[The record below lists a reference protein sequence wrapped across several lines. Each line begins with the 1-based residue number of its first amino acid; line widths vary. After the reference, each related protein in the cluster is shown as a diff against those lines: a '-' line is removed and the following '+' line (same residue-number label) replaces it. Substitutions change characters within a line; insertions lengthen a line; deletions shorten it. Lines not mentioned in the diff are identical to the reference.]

1 MLLTCNRLHR
11 HFFPHRSEILNRKYQ
26 FHQNKSSLIIKCAQ
40 LDISWNRWHQNILFV
55 DDTDVCRSR
64 LALAFFENLSAWN
77 GYDRLLV
84 LSSCGIQAQ
93 PDTQLPLSTMASL
106 MSFAKIWDLRSRAFI
121 SPNRQSF
128 DTDDVDRFDVI
139 VCLSDRI
146 HAEVLKRVSADRPA
160 SPGQY
165 VNKIC
170 TLTDFIVYCPD
181 DRLLQGGG
189 SGLLDSKLRKL
200 VALHLPTLRPSPA
213 IIAAAT
219 SSIDG
224 DSSEQQQQQESNTSA
239 IQQLQPQTIPSFLL
253 PDGIPRPSLSSATDN
268 AAEWERMALLTAICC
283 AGLMCYIMD
292 ALPPDLP
299 HWEPED

>member
-1 MLLTCNRLHR
+1 
-11 HFFPHRSEILNRKYQ
+11 
-26 FHQNKSSLIIKCAQ
+26 
-40 LDISWNRWHQNILFV
+40 
-55 DDTDVCRSR
+55 
-64 LALAFFENLSAWN
+64 
-77 GYDRLLV
+77 
-84 LSSCGIQAQ
+84 
-93 PDTQLPLSTMASL
+93 
-106 MSFAKIWDLRSRAFI
+106 MSFAKLWDLRSRAFI
-121 SPNRQSF
+121 SPSRQSF

-139 VCLSDRI
+139 VCLSCRI
-146 HAEVLKRVSADRPA
+146 HAEVLKRVSADRPT

-170 TLTDFIVYCPD
+170 TLTDFIMYCPD

-189 SGLLDSKLRKL
+189 SGVLDSKLRKL
-200 VALHLPTLRPSPA
+200 VGLQLSSLRPSPS

-219 SSIDG
+219 SSID
-224 DSSEQQQQQESNTSA
+224 EASNASA
-239 IQQLQPQTIPSFLL
+239 IQQPQPQIAPTTIPSFLL
-253 PDGIPRPSLSSATDN
+253 PDGIPRPSLSSATNN